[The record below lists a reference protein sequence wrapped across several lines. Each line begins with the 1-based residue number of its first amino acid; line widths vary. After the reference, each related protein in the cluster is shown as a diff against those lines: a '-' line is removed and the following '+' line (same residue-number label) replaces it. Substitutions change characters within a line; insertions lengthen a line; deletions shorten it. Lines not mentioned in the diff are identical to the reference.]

1 VITYNE
7 IKKAVDNGLDVRCDN
22 DLYQVLKDRNG
33 YYIYCSQNDYC
44 IGLKHKSSNTLNGE
58 KFYIKESE

>member
-1 VITYNE
+1 MTTYNE

-44 IGLKHKSSNTLNGE
+44 IGLKHKSSNTLNGVN
-58 KFYIKESE
+58 FYIKESE